1 MHYLQAALYA
11 VTVQSHNLMIHICRL
26 HSSNNCTITQLNDS
40 SFAGCTHLTNVQSH
54 SLKMHCLQVMLY
66 VIILTKPQL
75 KDGLLAS
82 CTWSNNPTKLNL
94 DSFWTMFSSFKSCMW
109 PWKKFITSPNN
120 SLHTA
125 VMQCGT
131 LTLNNVHKT
140 AIFNMDVC
148 HSDPAVKCSIFI
160 HFKIHLLGCSWSHS
174 GCFWRQAAC
183 SDAPKPS
190 SAQRCK
196 RHNHINKNGHV

>member
-1 MHYLQAALYA
+1 MH
-11 VTVQSHNLMIHICRL
+11 R
-26 HSSNNCTITQLNDS
+26 
-40 SFAGCTHLTNVQSH
+40 
-54 SLKMHCLQVMLY
+54 LQVVLY

-75 KDGLLAS
+75 KYGLLAS

-94 DSFWTMFSSFKSCMW
+94 DSFWT
-109 PWKKFITSPNN
+109 KKCFLPLKAACDLEINSLPSPNS

-148 HSDPAVKCSIFI
+148 HSDPAVTCSIFV
-160 HFKIHLLGCSWSHS
+160 HFKIHLLSCSWSHS

-196 RHNHINKNGHV
+196 RHNHINKKGHSSFSQK